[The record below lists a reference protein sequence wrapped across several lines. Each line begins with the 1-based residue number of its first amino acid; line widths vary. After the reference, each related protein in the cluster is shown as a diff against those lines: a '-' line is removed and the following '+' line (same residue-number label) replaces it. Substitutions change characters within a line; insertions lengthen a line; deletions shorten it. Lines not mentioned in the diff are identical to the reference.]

1 MEFDQSQIAFAKNYF
16 VIHFNI
22 KLINPLSIHSACV
35 LPLISIKDFNDLSL
49 NEFYGNEWKA
59 LYYLSVV

>member
-1 MEFDQSQIAFAKNYF
+1 MLPSIINS
-16 VIHFNI
+16 INSI
-22 KLINPLSIHSACV
+22 KTLPKHSACV

>member
-1 MEFDQSQIAFAKNYF
+1 MLDHNLKCC
-16 VIHFNI
+16 HLL
-22 KLINPLSIHSACV
+22 LIVLIVLKTLPKHSACV